1 MSCFASYNLQT
12 SVLNGMT
19 EDNKTFSFYLS
30 NVTTNVPCIV
40 CNVFVNRVC
49 LHAYYYLCYVG
60 FKSSSELMVYIPN
73 VPTLNNTFDVF
84 LL

>member
-1 MSCFASYNLQT
+1 MSCFASYYLQT
-12 SVLNGMT
+12 SVLNSMR

-49 LHAYYYLCYVG
+49 LHALFLYIICAMSVL
-60 FKSSSELMVYIPN
+60 KAPQSSWFIFLMYRH
-73 VPTLNNTFDVF
+73 
-84 LL
+84 

>member
-49 LHAYYYLCYVG
+49 LHALSFLYIICVMSVLKTIQSLCCM
-60 FKSSSELMVYIPN
+60 FRL
-73 VPTLNNTFDVF
+73 
-84 LL
+84 